1 MITGFGLVTP
11 LGNSVE
17 ESWNNILAGNS
28 GISTITHFDVSAFP
42 VRISGSIRNIDLD
55 SYIPRKEQKKM
66 GVFIHYGMAAGIQA
80 VEDAGIDVNDV
91 DPYRVGVTIGSGIGG
106 ISGIEKGTENILN
119 SGPRKISPFYVPS
132 NIINMISGNLSI
144 RYGFKGPNYCIVTAC
159 STGTHNIGDAARVI
173 EYGDA
178 DVMVAGGA
186 EYAHFTYLHGRICQ
200 CKSII
205 HT

>member
-1 MITGFGLVTP
+1 MITGLGLVTP

-28 GISTITHFDVSAFP
+28 GISTITHFDASAFP
-42 VRISGSIRNIDLD
+42 VRISGSIRNFDLD

-106 ISGIEKGTENILN
+106 ISGIEK
-119 SGPRKISPFYVPS
+119 RD
-132 NIINMISGNLSI
+132 
-144 RYGFKGPNYCIVTAC
+144 R
-159 STGTHNIGDAARVI
+159 
-173 EYGDA
+173 EYSEQRSQKDFA
-178 DVMVAGGA
+178 VLRAEQYHQYDFREPVDSLWFQGA
-186 EYAHFTYLHGRICQ
+186 
-200 CKSII
+200 
-205 HT
+205 